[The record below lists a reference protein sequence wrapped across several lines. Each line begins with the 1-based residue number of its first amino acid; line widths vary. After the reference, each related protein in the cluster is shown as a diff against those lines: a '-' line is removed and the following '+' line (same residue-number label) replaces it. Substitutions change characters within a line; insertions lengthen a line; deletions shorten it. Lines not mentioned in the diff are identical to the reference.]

1 MSTFRKAHPV
11 LHETT
16 GAYTNGVW
24 SGGTRSVSSVQMS
37 AQPLNSGQEMEA
49 LPEGR
54 HLSESKK
61 FYSSVKL
68 KTTADGENIQPDIV
82 VHGGYGYELVSAFDN
97 QSGVISHY
105 KYIGVKI
112 FKVSATTDWT
122 NGTLKRP

>member
-1 MSTFRKAHPV
+1 MSTFRKPLSV
-11 LHETT
+11 LHETAGT
-16 GAYTNGVW
+16 YTNGVW

-97 QSGVISHY
+97 QSGVINHY
-105 KYIGVKI
+105 RYIGIKI
-112 FKVSATTDWT
+112 FKISSTTDWT

>member
-1 MSTFRKAHPV
+1 MSTFRKPLSV
-11 LHETT
+11 LHETAGT
-16 GAYTNGVW
+16 YTNGVW
-24 SGGTRSVSSVQMS
+24 VGGTRSVSSAPMS
-37 AQPLNSGQEMEA
+37 AQPLNSGQEMES

-97 QSGVISHY
+97 QSGVINHY
-105 KYIGVKI
+105 KYIGIKI
-112 FKVSATTDWT
+112 FKVSSTADWT
-122 NGTLKRP
+122 NGILKR

>member
-1 MSTFRKAHPV
+1 MSTFRKPLSV

-16 GAYTNGVW
+16 GAYIDGVW
-24 SGGTRSVSSVQMS
+24 VGGTRSVSSVQMS
-37 AQPLNSGQEMEA
+37 AQPLNSGQEMES

-61 FYSSVKL
+61 FYSSAKL

-97 QSGVISHY
+97 QSGVINHY
-105 KYIGVKI
+105 KYIVPARAHFPI
-112 FKVSATTDWT
+112 D
-122 NGTLKRP
+122 

>member
-1 MSTFRKAHPV
+1 MSTFRKAHSV

-16 GAYTNGVW
+16 GTYNNGVW
-24 SGGTRSVSSVQMS
+24 VGGTRSVSSVQMS

-54 HLSESKK
+54 HLSETKK

-82 VHGGYGYELVSAFDN
+82 VHGFLSGLCDRERCDYGFRKSLIFLSGLCDREL
-97 QSGVISHY
+97 
-105 KYIGVKI
+105 
-112 FKVSATTDWT
+112 
-122 NGTLKRP
+122 